1 MGDLH
6 PQTRRV
12 RVTMAQGITLEAVG
26 RDKEPS
32 PAWETVP
39 TGQGE
44 LEKGNAWS
52 EWSRNVVKTPCLEAR
67 GRVFQGE
74 GCWLRVL

>member
-1 MGDLH
+1 M
-6 PQTRRV
+6 T
-12 RVTMAQGITLEAVG
+12 AQVITSEAVG

-32 PAWETVP
+32 PAWETAP

-52 EWSRNVVKTPCLEAR
+52 EGLRNVVKTPCLEAR

-74 GCWLRVL
+74 GWYMCSKSTEKEHWIVSECL

>member
-1 MGDLH
+1 
-6 PQTRRV
+6 
-12 RVTMAQGITLEAVG
+12 MAQVITSEAVG
-26 RDKEPS
+26 RDKET
-32 PAWETVP
+32 WETVP

-74 GCWLRVL
+74 GCYMCPKSTEKDHWIVSECL